1 MKILIA
7 DDSRAM
13 RTVIAHMLREAGFR
27 GHDIIEAAN
36 GSLALEAAKAQ
47 QPDLIISDW
56 NMPTMTGIE
65 FLQALREDEQK
76 RGEEKP
82 TPFGFVTTEVSD
94 QMRIQATTAGA
105 RFLIGKPFTSDDF
118 QNALEDI
125 LG

>member
-13 RTVIAHMLREAGFR
+13 RQVVAHMLREAGFR

-36 GSLALEAAKAQ
+36 GSLALDAAKAE

-65 FLQALREDEQK
+65 FLVKLREDGQA
-76 RGEEKP
+76 
-82 TPFGFVTTEVSD
+82 TPFGFVTTEVSE
-94 QMRIQATTAGA
+94 QMRQTALDAGA
-105 RFLIGKPFTSDDF
+105 SFLIGKPFTSDDF
-118 QNALEDI
+118 QDALEDI